1 MDRERSISAVIIIV
15 SILVPVLVAILFF
28 VSPPDIY
35 HNLDLAFFPRFH
47 AILNSLTS
55 VCIIAGVIL
64 IKKKLIIWHRWSM
77 LSAFLLSTIF
87 LVSYVTY
94 HTLADG
100 STKYGDTDFNG
111 VLDDAEVVAAGTLRY
126 IYYFILITHIVL
138 AALILP
144 LILFTFSKALN
155 NKIETHR
162 KLARWTF
169 PLWLYVAVTGVLV
182 YVLISPFY
190 AH

>member
-1 MDRERSISAVIIIV
+1 MDRERTISAVIIIV
-15 SILVPVLVAILFF
+15 SILVPVLVAVLFF
-28 VSPPDIY
+28 VSPPEIY
-35 HNLDLAFFPRFH
+35 HNFDLAFFPRFH

-55 VCIIAGVIL
+55 ICIISGFIL
-64 IKKKLIIWHRWSM
+64 IKKKEIKWHRLSM
-77 LSAFLLSTIF
+77 LTAFLLSTVF

-94 HTLADG
+94 HTLSDG
-100 STKYGDTDFNG
+100 STKYGDADFNG
-111 VLDDAEVVAAGTLRY
+111 VLDQAEAAAAGTLRY
-126 IYYFILITHIVL
+126 VYYFILLTHIIL

-182 YVLISPFY
+182 YVLISPY
-190 AH
+190 YSH

>member
-1 MDRERSISAVIIIV
+1 MKDQTISRIIIAL
-15 SILVPVLVAILFF
+15 SIAVPALVAILFF
-28 VSPPDIY
+28 ISPPDIK
-35 HNLDLAFFPRFH
+35 HNLDLGFFPKFH
-47 AILNSLTS
+47 AFLNSL
-55 VCIIAGVIL
+55 VAICILVGFYF
-64 IKKKLIIWHRWSM
+64 IKSKNIRAHRTIM

-100 STKYGDTDFNG
+100 STKYGDSDFNG
-111 VLDDAEVVAAGTLRY
+111 VLDDVEALAAGWMRY
-126 IYYFILITHIVL
+126 AYYFILLTHIVL

-144 LILFTFSKALN
+144 LILFTFSKALTG
-155 NKIETHR
+155 KIDQHR
-162 KLARWTF
+162 KLAKWTF

-182 YVLISPFY
+182 YFMIAPYY

>member
-1 MDRERSISAVIIIV
+1 MKDQTISRIIIAI
-15 SILVPVLVAILFF
+15 SIAVPVLVAILFF
-28 VSPPDIY
+28 VSPPDIK
-35 HNLDLAFFPRFH
+35 HNLDLGFFPKFH
-47 AILNSLTS
+47 AFLNSLVA
-55 VCIIAGVIL
+55 VCILTGFYFIRTKNVTS
-64 IKKKLIIWHRWSM
+64 HRTVM

-94 HTLADG
+94 HTLAEG
-100 STKYGDTDFNG
+100 STKYGDANFDG
-111 VLDDAEVVAAGTLRY
+111 ILDDAEVLAAGMLRY
-126 IYYFILITHIVL
+126 VYYFILLTHIVL

-144 LILFTFSKALN
+144 LILFTFSKALTG
-155 NKIETHR
+155 KIALHK

-182 YVLISPFY
+182 YFMIAPYY